1 MNNSFI
7 VIGEN
12 IHTTRVLRRKGSRIS
27 DLADGR
33 QAVNY
38 RTRSGEVRHLP
49 IPEAFRA
56 TQDFEEG
63 RVKHVQIAVREA
75 MADGA
80 GAAEGLRYL
89 QRLAQRQEDAGAH
102 FLDLNVD
109 EISLRREDQQEAM
122 GWLVRTIRST
132 SRLPLSIDSSNID
145 IIRAGLEA
153 WRDGADGDR
162 GLLNSASLERL
173 DALDLAREFDVQAI
187 VTAAGESGMP
197 NDTAERVA
205 NASRVVDAALQRG
218 IPAADIYVDPLVFP
232 IAVDQ
237 EFGNHCLAAIREL
250 RERYGADLHITGGFS
265 NVSFGMPQRRLIN
278 DVFLRLA
285 IDAGADSGILD
296 PVTSHIDSVMGLDRG
311 SRRYRMAEDLLL
323 GRDQYCASFIRA
335 HRKGELVTNG

>member
-1 MNNSFI
+1 MNDTFI

-27 DLADGR
+27 DLADGS

-38 RTRSGEVRHLP
+38 RTRSGEVRFLP
-49 IPEAFRA
+49 IPEAIRT

-63 RVKHVQIAVREA
+63 RVKHVQIAVRAA
-75 MADGA
+75 MAGGA

-109 EISLRREDQQEAM
+109 EISLRLEDQQETM
-122 GWLVRTIRST
+122 GWLVRTIRSA
-132 SRLPLSIDSSNID
+132 SRLPLSIDSSNVD
-145 IIRAGLEA
+145 IIRAGLQA
-153 WRDGADGDR
+153 WRDGSNGAR

-173 DALDLAREFDVQAI
+173 DALDLAREFDVQVI

-237 EFGNHCLAAIREL
+237 EFGNHCLDAIREL

-311 SRRYRMAEDLLL
+311 SRRYRMAADLLL

-335 HRKGELVTNG
+335 HRKGELVTDG